1 MKNYFLTAA
10 LACSFFSCSEDADV
24 VTNELNESV
33 DQIKIKE
40 SMKKLLCLLMTL
52 LSIPA
57 FAQQMEHGV
66 LVGAGVGFPMQDNE
80 KIAFG
85 TVA

>member
-1 MKNYFLTAA
+1 
-10 LACSFFSCSEDADV
+10 
-24 VTNELNESV
+24 
-33 DQIKIKE
+33 
-40 SMKKLLCLLMTL
+40 MKKLLCLLMTL